1 MGTFFST
8 EFWMSEDDKIAEM
21 LPEEKEL
28 YMKCNYRRIAHRK
41 YYKEHPDEW
50 YDQYYY

>member
-1 MGTFFST
+1 MGNFFST

-41 YYKEHPDEW
+41 YYQNNPDEW
-50 YDQYYY
+50 YDQYDY